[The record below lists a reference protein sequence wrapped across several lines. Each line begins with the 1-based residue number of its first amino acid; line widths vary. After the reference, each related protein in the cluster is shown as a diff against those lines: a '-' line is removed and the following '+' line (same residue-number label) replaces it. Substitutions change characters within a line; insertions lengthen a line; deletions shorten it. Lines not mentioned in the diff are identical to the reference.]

1 MFLRILDPDQGPLV
15 QGTDPAPDPCIIK
28 QKKFLPLYVM
38 HIAYRMYSIVSLLRA
53 VPDSDSSIISD
64 PSGSE
69 CERLSVL
76 HFNFLLHIFSFE
88 SIRTVHCFRVI
99 REEGLGA
106 PVQSGWRKGAPPLS
120 TAAGEKAR
128 CAAPVHSGQRK
139 GTPHRLCLQRPAKR
153 GTAPHLRWQWW
164 TTQATL
170 ESSVETVKAG
180 APGVIGETNT
190 VPNSWQRK

>member
-1 MFLRILDPDQGPLV
+1 
-15 QGTDPAPDPCIIK
+15 
-28 QKKFLPLYVM
+28 
-38 HIAYRMYSIVSLLRA
+38 MYSIVSLFRA

-106 PVQSGWRKGAPPLS
+106 PIQSGWRKGAPPLS

-128 CAAPVHSGQRK
+128 RAAPVHSGQRK
-139 GTPHRLCLQRPAKR
+139 GTPHRLCLQKPAKR
-153 GTAPHLRWQWW
+153 RAAPPLRWRWW

-180 APGVIGETNT
+180 SLPALLVKLIRFRVHDKENSSPRYYLPVLKVCNT
-190 VPNSWQRK
+190 VLCPLSNIYYFEFFLIVFSC